1 MICELDAFSEFRG
14 CKQGFAAE
22 KCIRGP
28 FDNMS
33 SRAQGG
39 WVSRVI
45 LSAVLSAVPLVCA
58 NAAARH
64 SRTVTHPSSRSKAAA
79 KPTIRR
85 SSSAKKSVA
94 HTAHPVRLS
103 HRTRLARARA
113 AAAYRAR
120 LAAARQRQLERTEF
134 KRDSNGNLVPKI
146 RAAAAIVFN
155 PATGVVLW
163 EEHSQEQRS
172 IASLTKLMTA
182 VVFLA
187 DEPDMT
193 RVVEV
198 TRPDVTNASVT
209 HLRAGDEI
217 ELGELLHLM
226 LIASDNGAAR
236 VLARTSD
243 GSTPAFVERMN
254 NMAQILGLANT
265 RYEDPTGL
273 DPDDVSTAYDISHL
287 IAFAASD
294 ATIGPIIRTET
305 YDVHTETRVIPIHST
320 NKLLGT
326 GVDVRGGKTGF
337 INKAGYCLA
346 TLLQIPQGN
355 QIAVVVLGA
364 GSSSVRFWDTRR
376 LFNWASLSSQVAA
389 TAPVTAD
396 R

>member
-1 MICELDAFSEFRG
+1 MSFRL
-14 CKQGFAAE
+14 
-22 KCIRGP
+22 RG
-28 FDNMS
+28 S
-33 SRAQGG
+33 
-39 WVSRVI
+39 WVSRVVVFTVFS
-45 LSAVLSAVPLVCA
+45 LSPFVCA
-58 NAAARH
+58 HAAARRAH
-64 SRTVTHPSSRSKAAA
+64 SATVIHPSTGSTSAA
-79 KPTIRR
+79 KPAIKR
-85 SSSAKKSVA
+85 SSTAKKTSARAVA

-103 HRTRLARARA
+103 RRARLARARA

-120 LAAARQRQLERTEF
+120 VAAARQRQLERSEF
-134 KRDSNGNLVPKI
+134 KRDSNGNLIPRI
-146 RAAAAIVFN
+146 SAAAAIVFN
-155 PATGVVLW
+155 PSTGVVLW
-163 EEHSQEQRS
+163 EEHSNEQRS

-187 DEPDMT
+187 DDPDMT

-209 HLRAGDEI
+209 HLRAGDQI
-217 ELGELLHLM
+217 QLGELLHLM

-243 GSTPAFVERMN
+243 GSTPGFVDRMN

-265 RYEDPTGL
+265 HYEDPTGL

-294 ATIGPIIRTET
+294 ETIGPIIRTET
-305 YDVHTETRVIPIHST
+305 YDVHTTARVIPIHST

-364 GSSSVRFWDTRR
+364 GSSSMRFWDTRR
-376 LFNWASLSSQVAA
+376 LLNWASANSQIAAAAPVAA
-389 TAPVTAD
+389 D

>member
-1 MICELDAFSEFRG
+1 MVS
-14 CKQGFAAE
+14 
-22 KCIRGP
+22 P
-28 FDNMS
+28 
-33 SRAQGG
+33 SRSG
-39 WVSRVI
+39 WFSRVVFSVVV
-45 LSAVLSAVPLVCA
+45 SAVALVSAH
-58 NAAARH
+58 AARIETSPSSTATQH
-64 SRTVTHPSSRSKAAA
+64 SRSTKIAA
-79 KPTIRR
+79 KHKVIRH
-85 SSSAKKSVA
+85 A
-94 HTAHPVRLS
+94 TATRRPVRLT
-103 HRTRLARARA
+103 RRQRLARSRA
-113 AAAYRAR
+113 AAAARAR
-120 LAAARQRQLERTEF
+120 LAAARQRQLERTDF
-134 KRDSNGNLVPKI
+134 TRDSAGNLIPRI

-155 PATGVVLW
+155 PSTGVVLW

-182 VVFLA
+182 VVFTA
-187 DEPDMT
+187 DDPDMS

-209 HLRAGDEI
+209 HLRAGDQVQ
-217 ELGELLHLM
+217 LGELLHLM

-243 GSTPAFVERMN
+243 GSTPAFVGRMN
-254 NMAQILGLANT
+254 DMARQLGLTNT

-273 DPDDVSTAYDISHL
+273 DPNDVSTAYDISHL

-294 ATIGPIIRTET
+294 ATIGPIIRTEK

-320 NKLLGT
+320 NRLLGT

-364 GSSSVRFWDTRR
+364 NSSSMRFWDTRR
-376 LFNWASLSSQVAA
+376 LFNWASISGQMAA
-389 TAPVTAD
+389 AAPVTANQ
-396 R
+396 

>member
-1 MICELDAFSEFRG
+1 
-14 CKQGFAAE
+14 
-22 KCIRGP
+22 
-28 FDNMS
+28 
-33 SRAQGG
+33 
-39 WVSRVI
+39 
-45 LSAVLSAVPLVCA
+45 
-58 NAAARH
+58 
-64 SRTVTHPSSRSKAAA
+64 
-79 KPTIRR
+79 
-85 SSSAKKSVA
+85 
-94 HTAHPVRLS
+94 
-103 HRTRLARARA
+103 
-113 AAAYRAR
+113 
-120 LAAARQRQLERTEF
+120 
-134 KRDSNGNLVPKI
+134 
-146 RAAAAIVFN
+146 
-155 PATGVVLW
+155 W
-163 EEHSQEQRS
+163 EEHSNEQRS

-187 DEPDMT
+187 DDPDMT

-209 HLRAGDEI
+209 HLRAGDQLQ
-217 ELGELLHLM
+217 LGELLHLM

-243 GSTPAFVERMN
+243 GSTPAFVDRMN

-265 RYEDPTGL
+265 HYEDPTGL

-294 ATIGPIIRTET
+294 DTIGPIIRTET
-305 YDVHTETRVIPIHST
+305 YDVHTAARVIPIHST

-337 INKAGYCLA
+337 ISKAGYCLA

-364 GSSSVRFWDTRR
+364 GSSSMRFWDTRR
-376 LFNWASLSSQVAA
+376 LLNWASANSQLAAAAAPVAA
-389 TAPVTAD
+389 D

>member
-1 MICELDAFSEFRG
+1 
-14 CKQGFAAE
+14 
-22 KCIRGP
+22 
-28 FDNMS
+28 
-33 SRAQGG
+33 
-39 WVSRVI
+39 
-45 LSAVLSAVPLVCA
+45 
-58 NAAARH
+58 
-64 SRTVTHPSSRSKAAA
+64 
-79 KPTIRR
+79 
-85 SSSAKKSVA
+85 
-94 HTAHPVRLS
+94 VRLS
-103 HRTRLARARA
+103 RRARLARARA

-134 KRDSNGNLVPKI
+134 KRDGNGNLIPKI

-163 EEHSQEQRS
+163 EEHSKEQRS

-187 DEPDMT
+187 DDPDMT

-209 HLRAGDEI
+209 HLRAGDQI
-217 ELGELLHLM
+217 QLGELLHLM

-243 GSTPAFVERMN
+243 GSTPAFVGRMN
-254 NMAQILGLANT
+254 NMAQFLGLANT
-265 RYEDPTGL
+265 HYEDPTGL
-273 DPDDVSTAYDISHL
+273 DPNDVSTAYDISHL

-294 ATIGPIIRTET
+294 ETIGPIIRTET
-305 YDVHTETRVIPIHST
+305 YDVHTTARVIPIHST

-364 GSSSVRFWDTRR
+364 GSSSMRFWDTRR
-376 LFNWASLSSQVAA
+376 LFNWASVSGQVAA
-389 TAPVTAD
+389 AAPVTAN